1 MKYFITLLS
10 FLLILFLFNY
20 CNGNEFPNPKEESI
34 YLNEPTL
41 SFGNCDKSTRTVTV
55 QIGRASCRERV

>member
-20 CNGNEFPNPKEESI
+20 CNGNEFPNPKEENI

-41 SFGNCDKSTRTVTV
+41 SFGVFTTDYYSIFYR
-55 QIGRASCRERV
+55 